1 MVGCLGALRLATQ
14 LRPASQ
20 SLAQVLEVLLS
31 ELGRSYT
38 TNQLSWTPIWD
49 AGKKHHNRLGNHL
62 ADHTVDVF
70 VGFMRKTYEQIMYH
84 FLSENRRN
92 IMVQRSDSN
101 RLSQFILA

>member
-70 VGFMRKTYEQIMYH
+70 VGFMRKTYEQIMCTI
-84 FLSENRRN
+84 FC
-92 IMVQRSDSN
+92 QRTVGTSWY
-101 RLSQFILA
+101 RGAIQIG